1 MRSIASSLRRRLK
14 PLRIHLLSVRGRVF
28 LWYLLLLSGFL
39 VISFPIMLHL
49 VFSEINQRVRADL
62 REDIYLF
69 EGLLNNDPQVK
80 QRLALQDTEILPLAT
95 PADLVAVFNLYL
107 ARRVPED
114 DTFIIGVI
122 DQDFYRSSP
131 EALPPTLQPNSPLLL
146 RLAQA
151 ENWKEGVDPRPNSET
166 GDILFV
172 VLPLTNDQ
180 GEIIGRFI
188 AVHAVAGEHRE
199 ILTSLK
205 IVFATLIGVFCLS
218 IGASAVVA
226 GRVLAPLTLILR
238 TATSINESNLTRRIP
253 ITTQGELAT
262 LAQAFNSMLDR
273 LETAFEHQR
282 QFLNDVGHE
291 LRTPITIIRGHLE
304 LMAIAQLPL
313 EEQKTVELVLDEL
326 DRMGRLV
333 QELILLAKLERPDF
347 LHYEPIDLEPF
358 VAELYNK
365 ITALTPDDRQWESQG
380 VVRGILWGDRQ
391 RLTQAII
398 NLAQNA
404 VQYTQSGDRICLTV
418 TQTAKTLQFSLIDS
432 GHGISPADQA
442 RIFERFARG
451 RQTRGTEGSGL
462 GLAIAKQVAI
472 AHGGTITVESELNQ
486 GSTFTLTIPYDPDFD
501 YRRRT

>member
-1 MRSIASSLRRRLK
+1 MVAFSPKQWLK
-14 PLRIHLLSVRGRVF
+14 LLRIHFLSVRGRVF
-28 LWYLLLLSGFL
+28 FWYLLLLSGFL
-39 VISFPIMLHL
+39 AISFPLMLHL
-49 VFSEINQRVRADL
+49 VFDNINQRVRNDL
-62 REDIYLF
+62 KEDVYLF
-69 EGLLNNDPQVK
+69 EGLLNNNPQVK
-80 QRLALQDTEILPLAT
+80 QRLALQDTEVLPLTT
-95 PADLVAVFNLYL
+95 PADLVSLFNLYL

-122 DQDFYRSSP
+122 AEEFYRSSP
-131 EALPPTLQPNSPLLL
+131 EALPPTLQADSPFLQ
-146 RLAQA
+146 RLARVDRWQ
-151 ENWKEGVDPRPNSET
+151 EGVDPRPNSET
-166 GDILFV
+166 GDILYV
-172 VLPLTNDQ
+172 ALPIENAA

-188 AVHAVAGEHRE
+188 AVHAVAGEHNE
-199 ILTSLK
+199 TLASLK

-218 IGASAVVA
+218 IGASAVIA
-226 GRVLAPLTLILR
+226 GRVLAPLTLVLK

-253 ITTQGELAT
+253 ITTQGELAN

-273 LETAFEHQR
+273 LETAFENQR

-313 EEQKTVELVLDEL
+313 EEQKTVELLLDEL

-358 VAELYNK
+358 VEELYQK
-365 ITALTPDDRQWESQG
+365 ITALTQSPRQWQRRG
-380 VVRGILWGDRQ
+380 RVTGILWGDRQ

-404 VQYTQSGDRICLTV
+404 VQHTQAADSICLGV
-418 TQTAKTLQFSLIDS
+418 TRIAKTLQFSLSDN
-432 GHGISPADQA
+432 GRGISPRDQE
-442 RIFERFARG
+442 RVFERFARG
-451 RQTRGTEGSGL
+451 RQVRGIEGSGL
-462 GLAIAKQVAI
+462 GLAIVKQVAI
-472 AHGGTITVESELNQ
+472 AHGGTITVESELNK
-486 GSTFTLTIPYDPDFD
+486 GSTFTLTIPYDPNSD

>member
-1 MRSIASSLRRRLK
+1 MVVFSPKQWLK
-14 PLRIHLLSVRGRVF
+14 LLRIHLLSVRGRVF
-28 LWYLLLLSGFL
+28 FWYLLLLSGFL
-39 VISFPIMLHL
+39 AISFPLMLHL
-49 VFSEINQRVRADL
+49 VFSNINQRVRNDL
-62 REDIYLF
+62 KEDVYLF

-80 QRLALQDTEILPLAT
+80 QRLALGDTEVLPLST
-95 PADLVAVFNLYL
+95 PADLVSLFNLYL

-122 DQDFYRSSP
+122 AEEFYRSSP
-131 EALPPTLQPNSPLLL
+131 EALPPTLQANTPLLQ
-146 RLAQA
+146 RLTQV
-151 ENWKEGVDPRPNSET
+151 NRWQEGVDPRPNSET
-166 GDILFV
+166 GDILYV
-172 VLPLTNDQ
+172 ALPIENAA

-188 AVHAVAGEHRE
+188 AVHAVAGEHNE
-199 ILTSLK
+199 TLASLK

-218 IGASAVVA
+218 IAVSAVIA
-226 GRVLAPLTLILR
+226 GRVLAPLTLILK

-253 ITTQGELAT
+253 ITTQGELAN

-273 LETAFEHQR
+273 LETAFENQR

-333 QELILLAKLERPDF
+333 QELILLAKLERPNF
-347 LHYEPIDLEPF
+347 LHYEPIDLESF
-358 VAELYNK
+358 LEELYTK
-365 ITALTPDDRQWESQG
+365 ITALTSSPRQWQRQG
-380 VVRGILWGDRQ
+380 IVTGILWGDRQ
-391 RLTQAII
+391 RLTQALI

-404 VQYTQSGDRICLTV
+404 VQHTQPDDQIYLGV
-418 TQTAKTLQFSLIDS
+418 TRTGKNLQFWLQDS
-432 GHGISPADQA
+432 GRGIAPADQT

-451 RQTRGTEGSGL
+451 RQVRGTEGSGL
-462 GLAIAKQVAI
+462 GLAIVKQVAI
-472 AHGGTITVESELNQ
+472 AHGGSITVNSELNK
-486 GSTFTLTIPYDPDFD
+486 GSTFTLTIPYDPDSD